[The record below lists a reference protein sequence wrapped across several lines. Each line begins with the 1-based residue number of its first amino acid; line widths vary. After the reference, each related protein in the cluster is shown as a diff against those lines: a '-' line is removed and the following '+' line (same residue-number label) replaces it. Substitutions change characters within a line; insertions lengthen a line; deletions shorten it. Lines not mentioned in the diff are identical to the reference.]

1 MDREIGMTYRG
12 LLAVDCCDG
21 RRLGK
26 GCDGRKLGRG
36 SDERGRADFEDLDH
50 DDPALG
56 TGAGRRGDSMTSRRA
71 FVAGA
76 VTALIA
82 PLAAETFSGSC
93 QAQPATKPY
102 RVGLL
107 AGGSPPAQRAPLT
120 EALRELGYVDG
131 QNLVI
136 ESRHAEGR
144 PESLPTLAGELVRL
158 NVDVIV
164 TVTTP
169 ATLAAKN
176 ATATI
181 PI

>member
-1 MDREIGMTYRG
+1 
-12 LLAVDCCDG
+12 
-21 RRLGK
+21 
-26 GCDGRKLGRG
+26 
-36 SDERGRADFEDLDH
+36 
-50 DDPALG
+50 
-56 TGAGRRGDSMTSRRA
+56 MTSRRE

-82 PLAAETFSGSC
+82 PLAAE
-93 QAQPATKPY
+93 AQPATKPY

-107 AGGSPPAQRAPLT
+107 AGGSPPSHRGPVT
-120 EALRELGYVDG
+120 EALRERGYVEG

-158 NVDVIV
+158 KVDVIA

-169 ATLAAKN
+169 ATLAAKD

-181 PI
+181 P